1 MKIMGNLLADL
12 SLNLTDNYS
21 MDINHDNISHRQL
34 NTYHHYFSDYQ
45 QQQQPTPSPPSP
57 PPPLQAHSTNMTN
70 HLNST
75 VENIFPRR
83 YAHTPRTFFP
93 SSSSSSSSSSSVSS
107 AWSLNDLNFTS
118 MPNSQRHSPTVVL
131 DANDS
136 DMISVVTSNNN
147 NNSNNNDN
155 DDSLSNDIQPGG
167 YPEELF
173 IDLLNSEK
181 EDYLCTICFLIL
193 KDPYQCQNQ
202 HKFCYGCIYTWS
214 TGPTAGHDTC
224 PVCRCDGLYA
234 KNFDLNEQM
243 NAKHVQCLTDGCNWM
258 GLLSAYQHH
267 EHRHYTPDELDLSL
281 SDYIKYQMN
290 SYLLFSS
297 SSPSSSSAGAAA
309 SLPTTAHNPMIYNK
323 GMVKTANGMPL
334 RRYGLQEISNNH
346 LLDNNNNDQINLNI
360 GQVPVVCEPI
370 NNLSTNQS
378 LFDHSMQR
386 LLTMTTTPNR
396 ITPMS
401 SIRNRQAQ
409 NRNHNRSIF
418 NSDDNMNQL
427 ENIHDSIEA
436 LRRSYYL
443 PATTT
448 HQSRIL
454 RLRDEQPQY
463 QQSFANVSTH
473 SRQTRSYVP
482 SLTQSSTTMNN
493 NSDGH
498 RQGITTVRDSRTH
511 IGRLPN
517 VVGRRQTR
525 RGEQAAHSLI
535 HVSSGEVDNQFS
547 LIHDA
552 ISLLAVN
559 SNSIHNPCSIEGN
572 NDLRDHHINNDHQQ
586 HSDHCQT
593 IHLPAMLCDDE
604 APITSN
610 LDSRQINNNNNNTQ
624 TLSVSSNN
632 SNSRQ
637 RQTNRP
643 FEFRRLVPPQRHRRV
658 VEQLRETREQLA
670 TLLRRMTIE
679 LEERQNHALMYNN
692 SDSSSSSSSSGTTS
706 RLSRNSNNLFND
718 QSISYAHNNTVNH
731 EFTTYNSNNNHHT
744 SGIPRNIHTRST
756 CDNDNDLT
764 QMNNNYTSQSIDII
778 SNTLTNT
785 TNPRDLS
792 RLLITPIYREH
803 NNNNNMTTNCSTVSS
818 LKQNT
823 TTTATARTNNEI
835 DYYYYNTSST
845 HIT

>member
-1 MKIMGNLLADL
+1 
-12 SLNLTDNYS
+12 
-21 MDINHDNISHRQL
+21 
-34 NTYHHYFSDYQ
+34 
-45 QQQQPTPSPPSP
+45 
-57 PPPLQAHSTNMTN
+57 
-70 HLNST
+70 
-75 VENIFPRR
+75 
-83 YAHTPRTFFP
+83 
-93 SSSSSSSSSSSVSS
+93 
-107 AWSLNDLNFTS
+107 
-118 MPNSQRHSPTVVL
+118 
-131 DANDS
+131 
-136 DMISVVTSNNN
+136 
-147 NNSNNNDN
+147 
-155 DDSLSNDIQPGG
+155 
-167 YPEELF
+167 
-173 IDLLNSEK
+173 
-181 EDYLCTICFLIL
+181 
-193 KDPYQCQNQ
+193 
-202 HKFCYGCIYTWS
+202 
-214 TGPTAGHDTC
+214 
-224 PVCRCDGLYA
+224 
-234 KNFDLNEQM
+234 M
-243 NAKHVQCLTDGCNWM
+243 NAKHVQCLTNGCNWM

-290 SYLLFSS
+290 SCLSS
-297 SSPSSSSAGAAA
+297 SSPSSSSGAAA
-309 SLPTTAHNPMIYNK
+309 SLQTTAHNPMVYNK

-334 RRYGLQEISNNH
+334 RRHGLQEISNNH
-346 LLDNNNNDQINLNI
+346 LLDNNNNNDQINLNI

-396 ITPMS
+396 ITPVS

-409 NRNHNRSIF
+409 NRHQNQSIF
-418 NSDDNMNQL
+418 NSDDSRNQS

-473 SRQTRSYVP
+473 CRQTRSYVP
-482 SLTQSSTTMNN
+482 SLTQSSITMNN

-525 RGEQAAHSLI
+525 RGEQAVHSLI

-552 ISLLAVN
+552 ISLLTVN
-559 SNSIHNPCSIEGN
+559 SNYTHNPCSIEGN

-586 HSDHCQT
+586 HSDHRQT
-593 IHLPAMLCDDE
+593 IHLPAMQCDDE

-610 LDSRQINNNNNNTQ
+610 LDSRQINNI
-624 TLSVSSNN
+624 NN

-637 RQTNRP
+637 QQANRP

-679 LEERQNHALMYNN
+679 LEERQNAALMYNN
-692 SDSSSSSSSSGTTS
+692 SDSSSSSSSSSSGTTN
-706 RLSRNSNNLFND
+706 RLPRNSNNLFND

-731 EFTTYNSNNNHHT
+731 EFTTYNSNNHHT
-744 SGIPRNIHTRST
+744 SSILRNIHTRST
-756 CDNDNDLT
+756 CDNDNVT
-764 QMNNNYTSQSIDII
+764 QCDNNNYTSQSIDII
-778 SNTLTNT
+778 SNTMTNT

-803 NNNNNMTTNCSTVSS
+803 MTTNSSTVSS

-835 DYYYYNTSST
+835 DYYDNTSST
-845 HIT
+845 HII